1 MGVKLSLAFTDQIF
15 LATISKVFELDGG
28 NFQYVFNLAAITKYS
43 QPEEV
48 INGRNS
54 ADCNRCAHKKISF
67 LSFALS

>member
-1 MGVKLSLAFTDQIF
+1 MGFLFTFEFTTNTHLIVVKLSMHSLTLFF

-48 INGRNS
+48 IN
-54 ADCNRCAHKKISF
+54 
-67 LSFALS
+67 